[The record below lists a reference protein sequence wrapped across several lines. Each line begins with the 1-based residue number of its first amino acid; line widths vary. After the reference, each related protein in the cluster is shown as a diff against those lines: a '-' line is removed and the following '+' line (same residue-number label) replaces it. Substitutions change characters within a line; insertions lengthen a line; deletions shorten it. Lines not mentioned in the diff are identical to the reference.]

1 MKHTLLLLAAYIFA
15 TTILQAQDKTPARKY
30 STYYYQRA
38 SLFEKLPVTSEDIL
52 FVGNSLT
59 DGAEWAELFQN
70 KHIKNRGISGD
81 MTDGVYDRLPALLQ
95 GKPAQIFLLIGTND
109 IPRGKSVEDIAA
121 GIHKIIKK
129 IKQDS
134 PRTQLFV
141 QSLLPL
147 NPQYN
152 MFPGHVARWEIIPDI
167 NKAIE
172 QIAREENLTYIDL
185 FSRFADSEGKLKG
198 EYTNDGLHLLGS
210 GYLLW
215 KEIITPYLKGE

>member
-1 MKHTLLLLAAYIFA
+1 MKHTLSLLAAYIFA
-15 TTILQAQDKTPARKY
+15 ATIVQAQDKTPARKY

-152 MFPGHVARWEIIPDI
+152 MFPRHVARWEIIPDI
-167 NKAIE
+167 NRAIE

-215 KEIITPYLKGE
+215 KEIITPYLEGE